1 MSEKRKVSVMIDKD
15 LYNQLWMHIHGMA
28 RAKGGRSYGL
38 LSKVVEEA
46 IKKYFEDLEDEKN
59 RV

>member
-1 MSEKRKVSVMIDKD
+1 MIDKD